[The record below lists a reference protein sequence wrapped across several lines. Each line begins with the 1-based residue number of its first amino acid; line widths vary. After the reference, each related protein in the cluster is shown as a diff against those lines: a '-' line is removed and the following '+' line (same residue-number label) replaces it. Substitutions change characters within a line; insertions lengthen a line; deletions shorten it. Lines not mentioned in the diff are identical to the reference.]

1 MAFNQVNALEFNQI
15 KAQIKE
21 YLRSQSQFS
30 DYDFEGSSLTVLID
44 TLAYN
49 TYYTSVNANLAVNE
63 GFLETAVLRENV
75 VKLARMIGYT
85 PKSARSAR
93 TTVNISVQTTFPYPK
108 SVTMAAGLAAITS
121 DTTQPFGLMAY
132 LGLAL
137 WIFGF
142 SIEGGGEIIF

>member
-1 MAFNQVNALEFNQI
+1 MAFNQVNSLEFNEI

-49 TYYTSVNANLAVNE
+49 TYYTAVNSNLAVNE

-85 PKSARSAR
+85 PNSAKSAR
-93 TTVNISVQTTFPYPK
+93 TTVTFPGKTRCP
-108 SVTMAAGLAAITS
+108 SASTENLLRSSADASTALLGAL
-121 DTTQPFGLMAY
+121 FG
-132 LGLAL
+132 
-137 WIFGF
+137 
-142 SIEGGGEIIF
+142 S